1 MQATL
6 NAGFWLL
13 YKRESGRYNAAIM
26 PNSLRKISLITAL
39 VVSTPIFAQDASR
52 ALDGLPGFDFSKL
65 AAPAK
70 KELASVLTDEFDF
83 CGRPLTLLAS
93 VKKGDACKHT
103 KRLVGTAAAMANDGA
118 PASEILL
125 ALSKYNQAFVA
136 KRAKLN
142 VDERT
147 CTGNKDAK
155 VTLLEFSDFE
165 CPACASVRPMV
176 ESIVKMKA
184 NARLC
189 WSPFPLPMHSH
200 ATLAGQAALFARDG
214 GKFWQMHDALFENQN
229 SLSDE
234 SIRELVKRVGLDVAA
249 FNKAVM
255 ANKYVDEMNVSKQAG
270 HAAGVDGTPTIFVNG
285 RKYTLGFSLE
295 NLGTAIDDE
304 ADWVAGNNAWPSN

>member
-1 MQATL
+1 ML
-6 NAGFWLL
+6 
-13 YKRESGRYNAAIM
+13 K
-26 PNSLRKISLITAL
+26 SLRKPSLIAAL
-39 VVSTPIFAQDASR
+39 VGAQVFAQDASR

-125 ALSKYNQAFVA
+125 ALSKYNQAFAA
-136 KRAKLN
+136 KRAKLPI
-142 VDERT
+142 DERV
-147 CTGNKDAK
+147 CTGTKDAK
-155 VTLLEFSDFE
+155 VTVLEFSDFE
-165 CPACASVRPMV
+165 CPACAAVRPMV
-176 ESIVKMKA
+176 EGLAKTKT

-189 WSPFPLPMHSH
+189 WSPFPLPMHAH

-229 SLSDE
+229 NLSDE
-234 SIRELVKRVGLDVAA
+234 SIRDLVKKLGLDVTA
-249 FNKAVM
+249 FNKAVT
-255 ANKYVDEMNVSKQAG
+255 AGKYVDEMNASKEAG
-270 HAAGVDGTPTIFVNG
+270 HAAGVDGTPTVFING
-285 RKYTLGFSLE
+285 RKYTLGFSIESLS
-295 NLGTAIDDE
+295 TAIDDE
-304 ADWVAGNNAWPSN
+304 AEWVAGNNAWPSN